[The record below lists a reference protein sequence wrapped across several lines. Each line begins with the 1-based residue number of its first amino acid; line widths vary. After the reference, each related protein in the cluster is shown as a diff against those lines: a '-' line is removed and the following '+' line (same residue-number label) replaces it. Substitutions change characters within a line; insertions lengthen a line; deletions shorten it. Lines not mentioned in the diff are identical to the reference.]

1 MRLTTLIFDLYVRS
15 QGFAIPSAPAEEM
28 DPIAAVVV
36 IAGHLARLSTA
47 YFPKPSNLN
56 SEDGLT
62 GEVLAFINPTLWGT
76 IMLSAA

>member
-1 MRLTTLIFDLYVRS
+1 
-15 QGFAIPSAPAEEM
+15 M

-62 GEVLAFINPTLWGT
+62 GEVLAFINPTLWGN
-76 IMLSAA
+76 IMLSAAVVWLDTFTLLHARCPNTRAVLCHRH

>member
-1 MRLTTLIFDLYVRS
+1 
-15 QGFAIPSAPAEEM
+15 M

-76 IMLSAA
+76 IMLSAAVVWLGTFTLLHACCPNTRAALCHRH